1 MNIAYRTYQSRP
13 DNGRIT
19 PISTNQFMDVLKRQQ
34 AIPRYQSQ
42 TIQLL
47 EAQVVSEKDKS
58 EVLRSIKVWDVTLD
72 ELGLVKNKTVNHLST
87 ADIETI
93 EQEMK
98 LKDSDQLVQNYIN
111 VLLGNDEEIVEE
123 SDQTITNRIWTVFRS
138 LNSSQQ
144 AA

>member
-13 DNGRIT
+13 DNGRIS
-19 PISTNQFMDVLKRQQ
+19 PITTYQFMDVLKRQQ
-34 AIPRYQSQ
+34 AIPRYHNQ

-58 EVLRSIKVWDVTLD
+58 EVLRSIKIWDVTLD

-87 ADIETI
+87 ADIESI

-98 LKDSDQLVQNYIN
+98 LKDCDELVQNYIN
-111 VLLGNDEEIVEE
+111 VLLGEDETE
-123 SDQTITNRIWTVFRS
+123 SAQATETINNRIWTIFKA
-138 LNSSQQ
+138 LNASQQ